1 VTAGSPDPA
10 VKDRL
15 EQQDAAAANGGV
27 HGVLTAAR
35 RR

>member
-15 EQQDAAAANGGV
+15 EQQDAAANGGV